1 MTTAAN
7 RHSLKDIKGTTD
19 IATIDGIGKVPRRNV
34 SRNTQV
40 WLDVRGRNFGASA
53 EHGFEHFEKRWQTT
67 DVAAEVINKCTTSG
81 WIQLER
87 RT

>member
-19 IATIDGIGKVPRRNV
+19 IATIDGIGEVPRRNV